1 MYLPTQ
7 HYLKYMDQWFRK
19 LNRMGMVEVVE
30 IIRIMVMMKLRFNKN
45 HQKCCM
51 IMQISRDP

>member
-51 IMQISRDP
+51 IMQIN